1 MKIAVIGGGASGMV
15 TAYSLDR
22 QRHHVTVFER
32 QPMLGGHIRTLNKNI
47 PHQTSCSEFLEAG
60 VLEFPVAFKQFIQL
74 MDELGVELETV
85 QVGSGLFFQDL
96 RHVLSQVA
104 IDRNFTGWKRWREIL
119 RLDGLYARSAGL
131 WLKTQLATID
141 ELHNKPLS
149 AYFKTESPRTSWIKL
164 LAMYS
169 YSMPYGSIDDFPA
182 EMAIPSLRQYVFTD
196 WVRIKG
202 GVYSYIEKILDRFQG
217 NVILNAQIKD
227 IFRTDSGVEI
237 VLADDTIQ
245 QFDKIVFAT
254 PPDQVLKLLSDP
266 NDDEIRRFAN
276 WQANYAET
284 IMHSDTAM
292 YEPYGVKTGSEFDF
306 FQTQSVQTQSVQTRT
321 AQKPDWGYNAVLN
334 QLCGV
339 RDALQYSLAFNLKSR
354 INPDKIIHIQEHHT
368 PRYTVEA
375 FSTRSEIIATNG
387 EHHTY
392 YVGAYLGDGLHEGA
406 VASAFTVA
414 NAIGQAKDSAPYY
427 AVAWVH

>member
-15 TAYSLDR
+15 TAYWLDR
-22 QRHHVTVFER
+22 QGHTVTVFER
-32 QPMLGGHIRTLNKNI
+32 QPILGGHIRTLNKNI
-47 PHQTSCSEFLEAG
+47 QHQTSCPEFLEAG
-60 VLEFPVAFKQFIQL
+60 VLEFPVEFKQFIRL
-74 MDELGVELETV
+74 MEELEVELETV

-96 RHVLSQVA
+96 RHFLSQVA
-104 IDRNFTGWKRWREIL
+104 IDRNFTGWKRWWEIL
-119 RLDGLYARSAGL
+119 HIDGLYARSAGL
-131 WLKTQLATID
+131 WLKTQFATIAD
-141 ELHNKPLS
+141 LRNKPLS
-149 AYFKTESPRTSWIKL
+149 AYFKSEYPRATWIKL

-182 EMAIPSLRQYVFTD
+182 EMAIPSLRRYVFTD

-227 IFRTDSGVEI
+227 IFRQDSSVEI

-245 QFDKIVFAT
+245 SFDAIVFAT

-284 IMHSDTAM
+284 IMHSDTEM
-292 YEPYGVKTGSEFDF
+292 YKPYGVKQGSEFDF
-306 FQTQSVQTQSVQTRT
+306 FQTQSVQTRSI
-321 AQKPDWGYNAVLN
+321 QKPDWGYNAVLN

-339 RDALQYSLAFNLKSR
+339 RDELQYSLAFNLKSR
-354 INPDKIIHIQEHHT
+354 IDPEKIIHIQEHHT

-375 FSTRSEIIATNG
+375 FKTRSEIIATNG

-406 VASAFTVA
+406 VASARTVA
-414 NAIGQAKDSAPYY
+414 DAIGLAKERASQY
-427 AVAWVH
+427 AVHWVNS